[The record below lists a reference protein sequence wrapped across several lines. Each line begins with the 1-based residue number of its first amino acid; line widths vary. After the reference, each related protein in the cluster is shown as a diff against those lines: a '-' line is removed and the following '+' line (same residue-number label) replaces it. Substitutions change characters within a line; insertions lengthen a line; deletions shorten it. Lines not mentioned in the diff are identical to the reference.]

1 MSTQKS
7 KFNLLG
13 LLAGLLGVFSLGYL
27 SFFLHQNSNDRTA
40 TFNSQE
46 VSKYSNY
53 GIELTYPKN
62 WKIQQF
68 QPNEFTQ
75 TVAELIPPDRNSS
88 ELINPKILVE
98 VRPLNNSPSLDEAKN
113 EATEAIKE
121 YLPNSEIIESRSEKL
136 DGYPSYFLI
145 YTGLNEQNS
154 LKRMQVGILKDEQ
167 LYVLIYE
174 AKAGKYNL
182 YKDTV
187 LAIVESTKLSQ

>member
-1 MSTQKS
+1 MSTKKS
-7 KFNLLG
+7 KVNLIG
-13 LLAGLLGVFSLGYL
+13 LLAGLLGILSLGGL
-27 SFFLHQNSNDRTA
+27 SILFPKNPIKSTT

-53 GIELTYPKN
+53 GIEITYPKN

-75 TVAELIPPDRNSS
+75 TVAELIPPERHSN

-98 VRPLNNSPSLDEAKN
+98 VRPFNNSSLDEAKYD
-113 EATEAIKE
+113 ATKSIKE
-121 YLPNSEIIESRSEKL
+121 YLPNSKIIESRSEKL
-136 DGYPSYFLI
+136 DGYPSYFLV

-174 AKAGKYNL
+174 AKTGKYKA
-182 YKDTV
+182 YEDTV
-187 LAIVESTKLSQ
+187 LAIVESTKISQ